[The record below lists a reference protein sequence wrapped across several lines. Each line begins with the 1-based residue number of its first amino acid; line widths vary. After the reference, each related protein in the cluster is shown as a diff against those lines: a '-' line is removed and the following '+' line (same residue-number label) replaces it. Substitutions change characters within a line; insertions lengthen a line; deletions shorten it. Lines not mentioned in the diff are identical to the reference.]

1 MESKTERAT
10 KARDGREQEYVE
22 RGYTENEQE
31 NRSSQG
37 VDRCWARGTGG
48 GHRGK
53 STCVRSRAYG
63 GTPPGRRDGGREG
76 KNDDFTAGRTGR
88 RSGTVGTTE
97 QRQPQSGTG
106 QRPQRPLRACTR
118 GYVLRAEARL
128 TSTAGRPT
136 HAQPTRRGARA
147 CCVTAPS
154 PACAGRGSPSAHARR
169 GKAAAAFVWLKGKG
183 SAAAGLGRAQ
193 KSHQRWRGSC
203 THPPPPT
210 RRVGMGKRQ
219 SIPRVQV
226 AVQAPSINKCLRDQ
240 APLPHSYWNL
250 LSSNLT
256 VPREQGHRIQPH
268 DGGFHS
274 CVYVQYACVFI
285 VQYYDE
291 TKCTRAL
298 LRSGAPGG
306 RGSAT
311 AG

>member
-10 KARDGREQEYVE
+10 QRQGGGGSKSTWSVAS
-22 RGYTENEQE
+22 YTENEQE

-136 HAQPTRRGARA
+136 HAEPTRRGARA

-169 GKAAAAFVWLKGKG
+169 GAAAAAFVWLKGKG
-183 SAAAGLGRAQ
+183 SEVAGLGRAQ

-203 THPPPPT
+203 THPPPPA
-210 RRVGMGKRQ
+210 RRVGMGKRH
-219 SIPRVQV
+219 SIPCAQV
-226 AVQAPSINKCLRDQ
+226 AVQAPS
-240 APLPHSYWNL
+240 APQMLAGSSSTPAQL
-250 LSSNLT
+250 LEFAFLKS
-256 VPREQGHRIQPH
+256 HRT
-268 DGGFHS
+268 
-274 CVYVQYACVFI
+274 
-285 VQYYDE
+285 E
-291 TKCTRAL
+291 RA
-298 LRSGAPGG
+298 G
-306 RGSAT
+306 T
-311 AG
+311 